1 MCRHSIAKHSLLLCE
16 RTRPARAR
24 SRNFSPLHGRPE
36 LSATRSTSIAA
47 SSLTTAA
54 VATNMLNSILP
65 LRSPNEESSGHAAPR
80 TTVPKDPFEPSFLR
94 RFSRLCPGCLRRI
107 DERLVPPVAS
117 PYDGVQ
123 PSRATP
129 QTNSKMKFPV
139 VTCVSTE
146 TARHT
151 TLYLPGFKAGS
162 ETVSKAAFD

>member
-1 MCRHSIAKHSLLLCE
+1 
-16 RTRPARAR
+16 
-24 SRNFSPLHGRPE
+24 
-36 LSATRSTSIAA
+36 
-47 SSLTTAA
+47 
-54 VATNMLNSILP
+54 MLNCILP

-94 RFSRLCPGCLRRI
+94 RFSCLPAVSGI
-107 DERLVPPVAS
+107 PVRWCTAVEDS
-117 PYDGVQ
+117 TLG
-123 PSRATP
+123 TT

-162 ETVSKAAFD
+162 ETISKAAFD